1 MRHDTVRRTFTILGA
16 VIAMMALTA
25 TVALGAITWHSGP
38 DFAFNDDGSVTV
50 TGDLSGL
57 GNQPA
62 TASIVQSVTA
72 FYTCQNPGGNIA
84 PGQKGVSFTSD
95 PVTQTLSTD
104 KNGRALLD
112 LTAPAIAPDA
122 TVNGKTAGC
131 PNGKWTGIN
140 PVISEQS
147 ATLTI
152 TQRGQVIYT
161 ETVFA

>member
-1 MRHDTVRRTFTILGA
+1 MRHDTVRRIFTVLGS
-16 VIAMMALTA
+16 VIALTA
-25 TVALGAITWHSGP
+25 LTTTVALGAITWHSGP
-38 DFAFNDDGSVTV
+38 DFAFNEDGSVTV
-50 TGDLSGL
+50 TGDMSGL

-62 TASIVQSVTA
+62 TATIVQSVTA

-84 PGQKGVSFTSD
+84 PGQKGVSYTSD
-95 PVTQTLSTD
+95 PVTQGLNTD
-104 KNGRALLD
+104 KNGRDLID

-122 TVNGKTAGC
+122 TVGGKTAGC
-131 PNGKWTGIN
+131 PNGRWTGIN

-161 ETVFA
+161 ETVYA

>member
-1 MRHDTVRRTFTILGA
+1 MVRKAGIGLAALSA
-16 VIAMMALTA
+16 VVLTA
-25 TVALGAITWHSGP
+25 SLALGAITWHSGP

-62 TASIVQSVTA
+62 TASIVQTVTA
-72 FYTCQNPGGNIA
+72 RYTCVNPGGNFA
-84 PGQKGVSFTSD
+84 PGQKPVTFSSQ

-104 KNGRALLD
+104 KNGRAILD
-112 LTAPAIAPDA
+112 LTAPAIAPDE

-131 PNGKWTGIN
+131 PNGNWTGIN
-140 PVISEQS
+140 PVITAQS

-152 TQRGQVIYT
+152 TQRNQVIYT
-161 ETVFA
+161 QTIAP